1 MSAQLD
7 LAAGLD
13 LLRERRRELGQ
24 AEPQELLARQ
34 RGQLVRGCGWAMLLV
49 GGVALLG
56 ALLTVRAQSV
66 LASLDRE
73 ALVEAKVA
81 ELEQALNGRN
91 KSLEQLSSAN
101 RNLASALVAI
111 RSGSALMRDLQLRV
125 PQGVRLREVKFLA
138 DSLEIKGEAR
148 DPLSFARINALQLQL
163 ARSPLLDPQGVVLAQ
178 AERIRGEATQ
188 AMGTNQVG
196 FQLTARLRPPLAA
209 SQEALILQQL
219 GADGMVRRLQLLQGE
234 GLLP

>member
-13 LLRERRRELGQ
+13 LLRERRRELGL

-56 ALLTVRAQSV
+56 VLLTVRAQSV

-125 PQGVRLREVKFLA
+125 PQGVRLREVKILA

-163 ARSPLLDPQGVVLAQ
+163 ARSPLLDPQGVVLTQ

-196 FQLTARLRPPLAA
+196 FQL
-209 SQEALILQQL
+209 
-219 GADGMVRRLQLLQGE
+219 
-234 GLLP
+234 